1 MRRCTEMGG
10 GGSLPS
16 KEEGEEE
23 KEIKMGGREKF
34 CTQQSTGYR
43 YSERS
48 QSVASARVQRQQQH
62 RQMQIRQ
69 HKVLGKFFSF
79 SPLTRSLSLTIYLQS
94 DDKQQQ

>member
-1 MRRCTEMGG
+1 M
-10 GGSLPS
+10 
-16 KEEGEEE
+16 
-23 KEIKMGGREKF
+23 
-34 CTQQSTGYR
+34 
-43 YSERS
+43 
-48 QSVASARVQRQQQH
+48 ASARVQRQQQH